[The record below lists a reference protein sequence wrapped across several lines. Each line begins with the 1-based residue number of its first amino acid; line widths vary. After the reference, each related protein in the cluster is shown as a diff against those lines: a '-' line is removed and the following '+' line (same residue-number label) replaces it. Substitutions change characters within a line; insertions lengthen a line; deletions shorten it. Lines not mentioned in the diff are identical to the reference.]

1 MTDTNDNVSNNSEKT
16 LKQETFYS
24 DMKSLFSVVD
34 KILQASN
41 NGLES
46 RNVVEKCYNEY
57 KGCFR
62 PDTQYIHFDIVSEL
76 YESIQYDMFSNSQTS
91 EDNDTWLL
99 ENNVTFDLGKV
110 IGEKYIKLMCSSVYL
125 KARKLRDN
133 ANKNIDQQCKNLNK
147 KKAEIMRNNLED
159 SYPEIYYPEAFLL
172 KLYKVF
178 QCVNQNK
185 VHEEN
190 LKERINYFNEE
201 LGLEESSNK
210 KGNLSGFMG
219 FATNMVKNMGFQLPE
234 NLPSEENLGKMVN
247 NFMNNQQTKEMI
259 SSVFS
264 GLGDLKD
271 IKDPAKAQEVT
282 NNMLKKLTDPSL
294 AESFT
299 ANIKNNFN
307 IDLGATDSK
316 EEELESDIE
325 EDDEFSESEE
335 EVEEQDTVSSS
346 SNDTENNSHEEK
358 CESGVCLNK

>member
-34 KILQASN
+34 KILRASN

-46 RNVVEKCYNEY
+46 RNVVEKYYDGY
-57 KGCFR
+57 KECFR

-76 YESIQYDMFSNSQTS
+76 YESIQYDMFSNGQTS
-91 EDNDTWLL
+91 SDNNLNDDTWLL

-110 IGEKYIKLMCSSVYL
+110 IGEKYIKLMCSSIYL

-147 KKAEIMRNNLED
+147 KKAEVMRNNLED

-178 QCVNQNK
+178 SCVNQNK
-185 VHEEN
+185 VHEEH
-190 LKERINYFNEE
+190 LKERIDYFNEE

-210 KGNLSGFMG
+210 KSNLSGFMG
-219 FATNMVKNMGFQLPE
+219 FATNMVKSMGIQLPE

-247 NFMNNQQTKEMI
+247 NFMNSPQTKEI
-259 SSVFS
+259 FGNVFS

-271 IKDPAKAQEVT
+271 INDPAKAQEVA
-282 NNMLKKLTDPSL
+282 NNMIKKLTDPTL

-299 ANIKNNFN
+299 DNIKNNFN
-307 IDLGATDSK
+307 VGLGASDSK
-316 EEELESDIE
+316 EEELESDN
-325 EDDEFSESEE
+325 EFSEEEEEDEEEVVE
-335 EVEEQDTVSSS
+335 EVEEEQDNT
-346 SNDTENNSHEEK
+346 HEEQ